1 LQLVDLMC
9 DIVTLDI
16 IILPKLKEFDCY
28 IVLHVFKKYANEAL
42 CDINMD

>member
-28 IVLHVFKKYANEAL
+28 YYCITRF
-42 CDINMD
+42 